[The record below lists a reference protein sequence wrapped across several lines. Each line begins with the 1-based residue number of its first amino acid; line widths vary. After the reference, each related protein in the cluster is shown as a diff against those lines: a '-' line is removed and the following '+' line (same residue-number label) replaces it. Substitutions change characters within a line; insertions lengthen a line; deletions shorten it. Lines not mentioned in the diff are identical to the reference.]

1 LDLDAEMR
9 KAQEAKMLL
18 ENPLLVEAFDA
29 IRKELSSSWENSPV
43 RDTEG
48 RELIFLGVRVLNQ
61 IQGMLQSHITT
72 GKFAA
77 LQLQA
82 LGKDSGHE
90 LH

>member
-1 LDLDAEMR
+1 MR
-9 KAQEAKMLL
+9 KARGAKELL
-18 ENPLLVEAFDA
+18 ENPLLVEAFAA
-29 IRKELSSSWENSPV
+29 IRGEMTRSWENSPV

-72 GKFAA
+72 GKLAA
-77 LQLQA
+77 FQLQA
-82 LGKDSGHE
+82 LEKGAGNE